1 VVSAAGARVEKEI
14 GMAVGQQAGRSS
26 AVEALSYTDLYRR
39 WERHGQ
45 WRATEIDFTAD
56 REGWGRL
63 SEIQR
68 KSAVWLYSMFLAG
81 EDSVAVSLAPY
92 IDAAPTLEQKYFLT
106 TQQVDEARHA
116 VFFHR
121 FFTDVIGSTGAIA
134 ETVAASRVD
143 QSWGYR
149 RVFERLDRMA
159 GELRRDRSLPKFAQA
174 IALYH
179 MVVEATLAQP
189 GQHFIEAHFAASGE
203 MPGFMEGITM
213 VSLDEQRHIGFGV
226 KTLADCFAQS
236 DECKWAVAE
245 LMAEVLRYVA
255 GVFVPPNW
263 DRSYTQCYG
272 FELEDIYAFG
282 ISSIRTKWR
291 AAGFPVEEMPRGV
304 FPVDFSLGDEE
315 IARRVILLTAAGV
328 LGEPNQPLDIT
339 PEVQALFFDTV
350 AESVDP
356 ARAGPRPLCIQWRFS
371 DALPWHVLVDAT
383 TARPVQGEAPAPDVT
398 IEASWKDWI
407 DLAARGLTPVGP
419 VLGRRFKIHGSPRAL
434 LRLPRL
440 VRYRPKIT

>member
-1 VVSAAGARVEKEI
+1 MATEVHAG
-14 GMAVGQQAGRSS
+14 QPS
-26 AVEALSYTDLYRR
+26 AVEAVSYEDLYRR
-39 WERHGQ
+39 WEQHGQ
-45 WRATEIDFTAD
+45 WRATTIDFTAD
-56 REGWGRL
+56 RPGWAGL

-81 EDSVAVSLAPY
+81 EDSVAVNLAPY
-92 IDAAPTLEQKYFLT
+92 IDAAPTLDQKYFLT

-121 FFTDVIGSTGAIA
+121 FFTDVIGSSGGIA

-143 QSWGYR
+143 QNWGYR

-179 MVVEATLAQP
+179 LVVEATLAQP
-189 GQHFIEAHFAASGE
+189 GQHFIEEHFAASGV
-203 MPGFMEGITM
+203 MPGFSEGMTM

-226 KTLADCFAQS
+226 KTLADCFAAS

-255 GVFVPPNW
+255 GVFIPPNW
-263 DRSYTQCYG
+263 DRSYTRCYG

-282 ISSIRTKWR
+282 IGSIRSKWR
-291 AAGFPVEEMPRGV
+291 AAGFPIEEMPRGV
-304 FPVDFSLGDEE
+304 FPVDFSLGDDE

-328 LGEPNQPLDIT
+328 LGEPHQRLEIT
-339 PEVQALFFDTV
+339 PEVQGLFFDTV
-350 AESVDP
+350 AESVEP
-356 ARAGPRPLCIQWRFS
+356 ARAGPRPLCIQWRFT
-371 DALPWHVLVDAT
+371 DALPCHVLVDST
-383 TARPVQGEAPAPDVT
+383 TARSIAGEAPAPDVT
-398 IEASWKDWI
+398 IESSWKDWV
-407 DLAARGLTPVGP
+407 DLAARGINPVAA
-419 VLGRRFKIHGSPRAL
+419 VLGRRFRVHGSPRAL

-440 VRYRPKIT
+440 VRYRPKVR